1 MCGIAGM
8 VDLSGR
14 LREPDP
20 KIIRAMAD
28 VIFHRGPDED
38 GYLIRP
44 GLGFANRRLSIVG
57 LADGKQ
63 PIANETGSV
72 ECVFNGEFFDYPD
85 RKQQLQSHG
94 HTFKTHCDTELI
106 PHTYEELGDNLLD
119 QLRGQFAFAV
129 ADHARGKVILA
140 RDRFGI
146 CPLYW
151 TKVRDEGGEWLLFG
165 SEIKTLLASGLVKA
179 RPDHRGITTLFTC
192 FAVPGPT
199 TCFEGIQLLP
209 PGHKITIDLG
219 KGGQGAKMVES
230 AYYRLDFPD
239 MGQERRGDEKQLARE
254 LEEKLLASVNRRLH
268 ADVPVVSYLSGG
280 VDSGIVVAMASKVM
294 GRAIPSFTIAIQ
306 DPKLNETSEALVAA
320 RHVGAK
326 PISVQFGKEEV
337 QATYPE
343 LIQAAEAPVID
354 TSCGA
359 LLLLARAVRQ
369 NGYKVALT
377 GEGSDEWLAGYPWH
391 KANRVLNRFN
401 LLGMPIASGIRKLV
415 HSLVWRMPHVPKD
428 IVNRSI
434 AVAAGYNGWHDIYGL
449 TQYNRFRYFSDEM
462 HAKVGDYVP
471 FEDLSL
477 PTEEMKR
484 WHPLHRELY
493 LSGRCH
499 LPGLLLNAKGD
510 RVAMHNSVETRY
522 PFLDE
527 QVFEFLASIH
537 PDYKFKGLGDKHI
550 LRLVAEKYLPKESAW
565 RRKAMFRAP
574 FDSFTVDEKSESY
587 IKQLLSDE
595 SMRRAGYFD
604 PAKFQFWKLKA
615 EKYIPNLPPRTT
627 MEMGFVGVLATQL
640 WHHLYIDPNLCDL
653 PDWKSLKPDPKV
665 ATVRCQTMN

>member
-8 VDLSGR
+8 VDLSGNR
-14 LREPDP
+14 RTPDA
-20 KIIRAMAD
+20 KVIRSMAD

-63 PIANETGSV
+63 PIANESGSV

-119 QLRGQFAFAV
+119 GLRGQFAFALV
-129 ADHARGKVILA
+129 DHHRGKVILA

-151 TKVRDEGGEWLLFG
+151 TKVRDQGGEWLLFG
-165 SEIKTLLASGLVKA
+165 SEIKALLASGLVKA
-179 RPDHRGITTLFTC
+179 RPDPRGITTLFTC

-199 TCFEGIQLLP
+199 TCFEGISLLP

-219 KGGQGAKMVES
+219 SNGSPARMTQT
-230 AYYRLDFPD
+230 AYYRMTFPD
-239 MGQERRGDEKQLARE
+239 AGQERRGDEKALAGE
-254 LEEKLLASVNRRLH
+254 LEQKLLAAVDRRLH

-280 VDSGIVVAMASKVM
+280 VDSGIVVAMASKVL
-294 GRAIPSFTIAIQ
+294 GRPIPSFTIAIQ
-306 DPKLNETSEALVAA
+306 DPTLNETSEALVAA
-320 RHVGAK
+320 RHVGAH
-326 PISVQFGKEEV
+326 PISVQFGKDEV

-391 KANRVLNRFN
+391 KANRILNRFN
-401 LLGMPIASGIRKLV
+401 LFGLPVSKALRKFV
-415 HSLVWRMPHVPKD
+415 HSWIWQMPKVPRD
-428 IVNRSI
+428 IIDRS
-434 AVAAGYNGWHDIYGL
+434 VDAAGGYNGWHDIYGL
-449 TQYNRFRYFSDEM
+449 TQYNRYRFFSDEM
-462 HAKVGDYVP
+462 HAKVADYVP
-471 FEDLSL
+471 FEDLGL

-484 WHPLHRELY
+484 WHPLNRELY
-493 LSGRCH
+493 VSGRCH

-510 RVAMHNSVETRY
+510 RVSMHNSVETRY
-522 PFLDE
+522 PFLDVE
-527 QVFEFLASIH
+527 VFEFLASIH

-550 LRLVAEKYLPKESAW
+550 LRMVAEKYLPKESAW

-574 FDSFTVDEKSESY
+574 FDSFTVDDKSETY

-595 SMRRAGYFD
+595 SLRKAGYFD
-604 PAKFQFWKLKA
+604 PVKFKETKARA
-615 EKYIPNLPPRTT
+615 EKYIQGMPPRTT

-640 WHHLYIDPNLCDL
+640 WHHLYIDSTLCEL
-653 PDWKSLKPDPKV
+653 PDWRSLRPSPKV
-665 ATVRCQTMN
+665 ASIPCSTMS